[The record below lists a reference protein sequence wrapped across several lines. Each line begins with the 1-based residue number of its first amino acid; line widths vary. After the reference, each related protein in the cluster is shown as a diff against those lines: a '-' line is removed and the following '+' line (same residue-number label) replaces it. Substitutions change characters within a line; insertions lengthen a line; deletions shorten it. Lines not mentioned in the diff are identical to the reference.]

1 MMKVEDFLNQV
12 RKAVNSKTLYVMGGW
27 GFPLNSSNKD
37 RTQKNSYNQREERKK
52 KIYAASEDTFA
63 FDCVG
68 LCKGVLWGW
77 DAKADLKNGGASY
90 AANGVPDWD
99 AKVMMFSGCSDPTTD
114 FSKIDAG
121 EFLWLD
127 GHCGIYLGDGL
138 AAESTPIWKDGV
150 QISAVSNIGTKPG
163 YNSRKW
169 TYHGHL
175 KYVDYSGV
183 TPEPDPKEMDGFKVG
198 NTYEVTCNDPLMIR
212 NGPGQSYDKVGE
224 LKKGDQI
231 VCKALRHDASM
242 NTWLEHSK
250 GWSCGLYKG
259 QRYMEE
265 VTPTKSGWV
274 KDGDKWFYYD
284 KNGTMVK
291 DDWQLYK
298 GSWYYLG
305 SDGAMLTGWQTIN
318 GFKYYFY
325 PGDDGHRAEMEWIEG
340 RFLDATGRLTYAK
353 TGSWKKDSK
362 GKYFKISDG
371 QYLKS
376 RCMRIDKKDYTFDK
390 NGYVI

>member
-1 MMKVEDFLNQV
+1 MTAREKIVAYAISQIGTAED
-12 RKAVNSKTLYVMGGW
+12 
-27 GFPLNSSNKD
+27 PLGSNKQKYGALID
-37 RTQKNSYNQREERKK
+37 STDWYLYKDGNKTWRHLVNGYDWCTQFVDASFITTFTIDKARKMLFRPTYNNYGAVVKYAFNYFKNAGKGFKKEEYSPKAGDVIYFQNSAGLSHTGIVIDVSSGNVTTVEGNSGKNSYYVAKHTYNKSSSY
-52 KIYAASEDTFA
+52 IY
-63 FDCVG
+63 G
-68 LCKGVLWGW
+68 
-77 DAKADLKNGGASY
+77 Y
-90 AANGVPDWD
+90 GVPDYD
-99 AKVMMFSGCSDPTTD
+99 
-114 FSKIDAG
+114 
-121 EFLWLD
+121 E
-127 GHCGIYLGDGL
+127 
-138 AAESTPIWKDGV
+138 
-150 QISAVSNIGTKPG
+150 
-163 YNSRKW
+163 
-169 TYHGHL
+169 
-175 KYVDYSGV
+175 
-183 TPEPDPKEMDGFKVG
+183 TPEPDPKEMDGYKVG
-198 NTYEVTCNDPLMIR
+198 NTYEVVCNDPLMIR
-212 NGPGQSYDKVGE
+212 KGPGTSYAKVGE
-224 LKKGDQI
+224 LKKGDKI

-242 NTWLEHSK
+242 NTWLEHDK
-250 GWSCGLYKG
+250 GWSCGLYQG
-259 QRYMEE
+259 QRYIDEP
-265 VTPTKSGWV
+265 TPTKSGWV

-325 PGDDGHRAEMEWIEG
+325 PGDDGHRAEMEWIES

-371 QYLKS
+371 QYLKG